1 MVEISKKLDNIDSK
15 IKELEVKLDKI
26 IDLLENNVKPNCEK
40 MNSHIDF
47 IDGVYDTVKNPLHY
61 ICDKIVFLKGNNIKT
76 IVNKE

>member
-1 MVEISKKLDNIDSK
+1 MVEINKKLESIDSR

-47 IDGVYDTVKNPLHY
+47 IDGVYDTVKNPLGF
-61 ICDKIVFLKGNNIKT
+61 ICSRVGKLSSNESHSLTDK
-76 IVNKE
+76 